1 MAIFPRITL
10 HTDTLTANMLGPN
23 RSFSLIMTLNI
34 KKNGPTY
41 RYTCTC
47 VLQTNVFSAVTQGWT
62 AVECRAYIPLYIGAS
77 ENIYCRF
84 KSLNIILS

>member
-62 AVECRAYIPLYIGAS
+62 AVECRAYIRRAYTYHYTVHRGKREHL
-77 ENIYCRF
+77 
-84 KSLNIILS
+84 L